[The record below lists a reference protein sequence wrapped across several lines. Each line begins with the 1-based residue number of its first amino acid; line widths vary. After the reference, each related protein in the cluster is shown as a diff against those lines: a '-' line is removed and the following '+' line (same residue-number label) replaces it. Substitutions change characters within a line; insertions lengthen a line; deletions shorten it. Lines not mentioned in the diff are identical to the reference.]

1 VSYSALYAIPDAPP
15 ADGDSVASTTGWLHW
30 TNAVLA
36 RADDH
41 PELAHLAAHGWA
53 DRFEDLEHE
62 LEQLLHAPDGDPDL
76 AAITAQVLAAV
87 KARPPQ
93 AAALLV
99 TDGEPAGDDDD
110 TSESVEADPLAVLT
124 EARALRRDGET
135 WQVGSNW
142 YTKRGG
148 KIRKASDPAKKKP
161 AGPLKKDVKAAAKA
175 TRADNTAKAKSA
187 AVKLANGGAGLT
199 DEDVVHLDDHF
210 ATLGKDQLRG
220 VVRAIG
226 EKLSGTKKDLA
237 ARLVARARAL
247 VAGQQEPT
255 APEQKPEPPPAH
267 PAATRMIQALNA
279 APNLSDQQREE
290 YGAAVARVARAMP
303 KTALDRL
310 ARHVD
315 ATTFYASTELI
326 GAGLVEAV
334 ATQPGLTAEQSAE
347 RRQKYGYLAQE
358 PCGGCYMSFA
368 GGGGINS
375 LHLDGAQEMHG
386 REAGKYGRAKD
397 QSAES
402 IYAHELTHGADGPKH
417 EISQSAE
424 WQAAYAAEIGQTDA
438 ERIKAVEPKL
448 SWYGGTQPSEG
459 LAEFGRLVYA
469 SAVPHADIARDFP
482 RATAVFKSW
491 GLWPES
497 ERTAPAKE
505 ALDPSG
511 RGPALDELFA
521 RRIPIAEAGPAAH
534 ADVLLDPTDP
544 AAVAY
549 ALAQLR
555 ADGDDEAAAELL
567 HLIGDS
573 DVGETASESR
583 VREHQ
588 GAPPFP
594 GAVFDASSHRW
605 KNPHTGEEHPD
616 TPDHPNEEHA
626 AATALHDAAPPEE
639 RSAFARVKDAVAE
652 KLSQTAGGRVVL
664 AMGRGGVWL
673 FHKIEH
679 PLLIAL
685 HKSNDLAEAA
695 ARERGLSD
703 ETAAKLKRAL
713 MAGDFFGGYATAG
726 AALAATGSLWAAKAA
741 AFLPSVSVAYLAYST
756 ARNPAATWRAAR
768 SVIAGTLGTGPAAHE
783 SVTPDLAGLLADR
796 LNAAA
801 DPEWFLALFHAALAR
816 TDGDAQKA
824 LAAADAAI
832 RSQPHGPAE

>member
-279 APNLSDQQREE
+279 APGLSDDQREH
-290 YGAAVARVARAMP
+290 YGASLARVLRSLPKAALDRVARHTDGA
-303 KTALDRL
+303 
-310 ARHVD
+310 
-315 ATTFYASTELI
+315 TFYARI
-326 GAGLVEAV
+326 GDVGPGLVEAV
-334 ATQPGLTAEQSAE
+334 ASQPGLTPEQSAA
-347 RRQKYGYLAQE
+347 RREKYAYLAQE
-358 PCGGCYMSFA
+358 PCGGCYMSYP
-368 GGGGINS
+368 GGDGANT
-375 LHLDGAQEMHG
+375 LHLDGDQEMHG
-386 REAGKYGRAKD
+386 DEAGRYGREKLQLAH
-397 QSAES
+397 S
-402 IYAHELTHGADGPKH
+402 IYAHELGHAIDGPRK
-417 EISQSAE
+417 EITGSKQ
-424 WQAAYAAEIGQTDA
+424 WQEAYAAEIGQTDA
-438 ERIKAVEPKL
+438 ERASRAEPKL
-448 SWYGGTQPSEG
+448 SWYGGTRDSEG
-459 LAEFGRLVYA
+459 FAEFARLVHA

-594 GAVFDASSHRW
+594 GACSTRPATAGR
-605 KNPHTGEEHPD
+605 TR
-616 TPDHPNEEHA
+616 TPARNTPTHQTTPTRST